1 MQASPVSPSMSGA
14 QRKLSKYTKLALEH
28 IRASKYKGTTAEELW
43 KYLNESLP
51 PDSPVSKASVINF
64 LNTMK
69 GNGLIHFMEKA
80 SNDSHQ
86 RVYYPTANGE
96 TDTKESLQMII

>member
-1 MQASPVSPSMSGA
+1 MSSA
-14 QRKLSKYTKLALEH
+14 QRKLSKYTKLALEY

-69 GNGLIHFMEKA
+69 GNGLIHFTEKA
-80 SNDSHQ
+80 NNSNHQ
-86 RVYYPTANGE
+86 RVYHPTDKWEANP
-96 TDTKESLQMII
+96 KESLQMII